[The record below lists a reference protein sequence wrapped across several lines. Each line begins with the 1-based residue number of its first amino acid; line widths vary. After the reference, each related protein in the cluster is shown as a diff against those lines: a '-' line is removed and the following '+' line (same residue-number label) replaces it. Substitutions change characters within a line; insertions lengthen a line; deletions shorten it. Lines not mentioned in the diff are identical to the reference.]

1 MKRIFL
7 VTIMILLILGLTG
20 CKDNKEISNDKK
32 NEETIITIVNNEGKT
47 EKLTLKELSE
57 VYSNNQAK
65 FEKLYLGA
73 KATYEGVIEKIQT
86 GSSINLGGCYANAP
100 SNISIHFEENND
112 VKVFF
117 GLKESDYDVTTLNKG
132 DKVKVSS
139 IISNFRDDKYGK
151 FLTIAN
157 WDGKITSCKWGTN
170 KSTIEIII

>member
-1 MKRIFL
+1 
-7 VTIMILLILGLTG
+7 MILLIFGLTG
-20 CKDNKEISNDKK
+20 CKDNKEILNDKK

-117 GLKESDYDVTTLNKG
+117 GLK
-132 DKVKVSS
+132 VKVTS

-157 WDGKITSCKWGTN
+157 CDGKITSCKWGTN
-170 KSTIEIII
+170 KSTIEIIK